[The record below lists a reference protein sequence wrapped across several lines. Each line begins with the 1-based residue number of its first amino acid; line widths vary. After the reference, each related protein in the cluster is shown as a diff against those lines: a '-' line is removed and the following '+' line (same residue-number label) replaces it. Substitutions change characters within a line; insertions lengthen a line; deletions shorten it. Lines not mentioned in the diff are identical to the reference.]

1 MLLTCP
7 NCETVFRIDS
17 ERFGDGS
24 QAVRC
29 SVCAHVW
36 QAEPPMLVPEADPGE
51 MRSAVGA
58 VLTPL
63 IILVMVLGIAIG
75 AVTQRATIT
84 AYVPGLIGVFDKV
97 GLTVQPQTDK
107 LQFVDLKADYTGD
120 TLRLRGKLMNQS
132 AVYAHAPSLEVT
144 ILSASGDSLGSQVI
158 QPDDSV
164 IRPAMASE
172 FFTQIVL
179 GEGLEPTVTVTMRAD
194 PVAGSSF

>member
-17 ERFGDGS
+17 ERISEGG

-29 SVCAHVW
+29 SVCSHVW
-36 QAEPPMLVPEADPGE
+36 QAEPPMLVPESDPGE

-58 VLTPL
+58 VLAPL
-63 IILVMVLGIAIG
+63 VVLVILLGIATG

-84 AYVPGLIGVFDKV
+84 AYVPGLIGVFDSA

-107 LQFVDLKADYTGD
+107 LRIVDLKADYAGD
-120 TLRLRGKLMNQS
+120 TLRLRGKLMNRS

-144 ILSASGDSLGSQVI
+144 ILSASGEPLGRHI
-158 QPDDSV
+158 IRPDDSV
-164 IRPAMASE
+164 IRPDMASE
-172 FFTQIVL
+172 FFTQLVL
-179 GEGLEPTVTVTMRAD
+179 GDGLEPTVTVTMRAD
-194 PVAGSSF
+194 PVGAAAF

>member
-17 ERFGDGS
+17 ERIGDSS

-84 AYVPGLIGVFDKV
+84 AYVPGLIDVFDKA

-107 LQFVDLKADYTGD
+107 LQIVDLKADYAGD

-132 AVYAHAPSLEVT
+132 AVYALSL
-144 ILSASGDSLGSQVI
+144 IHI
-158 QPDDSV
+158 
-164 IRPAMASE
+164 
-172 FFTQIVL
+172 
-179 GEGLEPTVTVTMRAD
+179 
-194 PVAGSSF
+194 